1 MIRMECEYC
10 GREYLAERISSK
22 YCSNSCRTM
31 AYRKRKAEYRQLLII
46 LEEQKRLEETYKKYR
61 AELDEQYHM
70 DNIER
75 QERLRQ
81 EDIERK
87 AKREAERLEKEK
99 RDNERAH
106 KALEY
111 EQRQAKR
118 KMLEMQ
124 NELIAKALA
133 DLAGQIIEKFT
144 QDENHNDNNE
154 NRDS

>member
-22 YCSNSCRTM
+22 FCSNSCRTM
-31 AYRKRKAEYRQLLII
+31 AYRKRKAEYRQLLLVLEKQKV
-46 LEEQKRLEETYKKYR
+46 LEESYKKYR
-61 AELDEQYHM
+61 AELDERNRM

-75 QERLRQ
+75 QEQLRQ
-81 EDIERK
+81 EEIERK
-87 AKREAERLEKEK
+87 SKLEAERLEKEK
-99 RDNERAH
+99 RDNEKAH

-133 DLAGQIIEKFT
+133 GLAGQIIEKLI
-144 QDENHNDNNE
+144 QDGNQNDNNE
-154 NRDS
+154 IEDL